1 MPGARPVFGSESGL
15 CAVRVCRLLRQT
27 VRLTGRGLGTESKKA
42 GCRFCVRGV
51 PPGDG
56 SQGLSCSGSGLEK
69 TDSIRNRPDLRCNRF
84 SVSDDKLY
92 S

>member
-15 CAVRVCRLLRQT
+15 CAVRVWRLLRQT
-27 VRLTGRGLGTESKKA
+27 VRLTGRGLGTENQKA

-51 PPGDG
+51 PPGG
-56 SQGLSCSGSGLEK
+56 CSRVLPCFGSGLEK